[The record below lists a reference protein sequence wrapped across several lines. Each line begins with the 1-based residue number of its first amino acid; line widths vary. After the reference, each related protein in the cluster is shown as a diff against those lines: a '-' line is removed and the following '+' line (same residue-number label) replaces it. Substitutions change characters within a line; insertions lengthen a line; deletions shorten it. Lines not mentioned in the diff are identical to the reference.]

1 MRRAATILLGLTLV
15 VAACGDDDADSNATS
30 GTSAATATSAA
41 TESTTAATTAA
52 ETTTTTAAAE
62 TTTAVAL
69 TGPAAFFAAAADF
82 VGTYSGDWN
91 NTTFG
96 STGAMFINVLEV
108 NTKAGFLLIEID
120 LDGNVFGLA
129 DPDAFVIEISI
140 DGDNLHVGFSEFL
153 GTSSFEIDE
162 FGNFAMTA
170 EPLSLGLP
178 LEIEGGLTDIGF
190 GGTYNIPGLAEGTW
204 AVAPDA

>member
-1 MRRAATILLGLTLV
+1 MRRVATILLGLSLV
-15 VAACGDDDADSNATS
+15 VAACGDDDGQSNVTS

-41 TESTTAATTAA
+41 AESTTATAA
-52 ETTTTTAAAE
+52 ETTTTAAAAE

-69 TGPAAFFAAAADF
+69 TGPEAFFAAAADF
-82 VGTYSGDWN
+82 VGGYSGEWN

-108 NTKAGFLLIEID
+108 NTGAGFVLIEID

-140 DGDNLHVGFSEFL
+140 DGENLHVGFSEFL
-153 GTSSFEIDE
+153 GASSFEIDE
-162 FGNFAMTA
+162 FGNFTLNAD
-170 EPLSLGLP
+170 PLSLGMP
-178 LEIEGGLTDIGF
+178 LEIEGGFTDIGF
-190 GGTYNIPGLAEGTW
+190 GGTYNIPGLAEGIW

>member
-1 MRRAATILLGLTLV
+1 LGLTLV

-62 TTTAVAL
+62 TTTAAL

-120 LDGNVFGLA
+120 LDGSVFGLA
-129 DPDAFVIEISI
+129 DPDAFVIEVSI

-162 FGNFAMTA
+162 FGNFTMTA

>member
-1 MRRAATILLGLTLV
+1 LRRTATILFVLTLV

-52 ETTTTTAAAE
+52 ETTTTVAAE

-69 TGPAAFFAAAADF
+69 EGPAGFIAAAADF

-96 STGAMFINVLEV
+96 STGAMFITVLEV
-108 NTKAGFLLIEID
+108 STEFGFVLIEID

-129 DPDAFVIEISI
+129 DPDAFVIEVSI

-153 GTSSFEIDE
+153 GGSSFAIDE
-162 FGNFAMTA
+162 FGNFTMTA

-178 LEIEGGLTDIGF
+178 LEVEGGLTDIGF